1 MRKEL
6 GVCCFAESA
15 GTDWGADI
23 TIHSGLLLLLK
34 YRRRKEKRKKR
45 RRERVGVLM
54 RGSLLNRGWMLSRVC
69 R

>member
-1 MRKEL
+1 
-6 GVCCFAESA
+6 
-15 GTDWGADI
+15 
-23 TIHSGLLLLLK
+23 LK